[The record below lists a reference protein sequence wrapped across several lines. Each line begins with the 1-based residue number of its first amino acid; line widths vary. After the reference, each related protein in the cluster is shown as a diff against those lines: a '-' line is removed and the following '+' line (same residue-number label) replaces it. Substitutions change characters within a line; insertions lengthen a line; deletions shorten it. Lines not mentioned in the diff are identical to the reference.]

1 LLILVFSYCAAGV
14 VVEIHDITVRLK
26 DPNGATP
33 FHQFHRDLEEAYSKD
48 YRTWNLADSYA
59 PILREYGYERVE
71 CVERKISLHA
81 HRTKEEEGVYK
92 EWKAGLASHAMRLF
106 CERLGKNSMQAIVEL
121 AAARNSLEEG
131 IEGELVTCVLPLPF
145 PNHANSIKV
154 RLLMG
159 RSPQNYP

>member
-1 LLILVFSYCAAGV
+1 LEFSYCAAGV

-33 FHQFHRDLEEAYSKD
+33 FHQFLRDLEAAYSKD

-59 PILREYGYERVE
+59 SLLREYRYKGVKWL
-71 CVERKISLHA
+71 ERKISLHA
-81 HRTKEEEGVYK
+81 HRTKEEEDVYK
-92 EWKAGLASHAMRLF
+92 EWKAGLASHAMKLF

-131 IEGELVTCVLPLPF
+131 IEGELVTCVLPLNF

-159 RSPQNYP
+159 